1 MKSLMLQGLIIA
13 LGLCSVPLSLYSVE
27 NRVQL
32 YYDGTNT
39 CFYLYGQPQPDD
51 SFRERLEKIGKA
63 SSTIRFSVQVCPEV
77 PFKDVV
83 RCVSL
88 MQAAGVTNLVIDMRK
103 WGEVPV
109 SSQVR
114 FGLLPL
120 QNYKITYQG
129 STLGVVPDEK
139 EDVMSMMPEPVKQRQ
154 NLTNDNVP

>member
-1 MKSLMLQGLIIA
+1 MARFATIIIFVLSTAVLVVLQVITIHPRAKTTFGIIALIA

-77 PFKDVV
+77 PFRDVV

-103 WGEVPV
+103 WGGP
-109 SSQVR
+109 SPRKYASDYCLYR
-114 FGLLPL
+114 
-120 QNYKITYQG
+120 TTD
-129 STLGVVPDEK
+129 S
-139 EDVMSMMPEPVKQRQ
+139 
-154 NLTNDNVP
+154 LTKDRL